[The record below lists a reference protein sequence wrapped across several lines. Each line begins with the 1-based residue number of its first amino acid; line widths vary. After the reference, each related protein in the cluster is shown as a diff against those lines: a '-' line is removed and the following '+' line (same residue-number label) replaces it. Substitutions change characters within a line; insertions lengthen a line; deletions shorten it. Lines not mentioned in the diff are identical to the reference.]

1 MSPGTAVRRSL
12 EIACFAGIF
21 DHRSSRNYRDSSIC
35 SVDIRRAQPYPHRQ
49 FRK

>member
-12 EIACFAGIF
+12 EVACFAGIF
-21 DHRSSRNYRDSSIC
+21 DHRSRNYRDSSIC